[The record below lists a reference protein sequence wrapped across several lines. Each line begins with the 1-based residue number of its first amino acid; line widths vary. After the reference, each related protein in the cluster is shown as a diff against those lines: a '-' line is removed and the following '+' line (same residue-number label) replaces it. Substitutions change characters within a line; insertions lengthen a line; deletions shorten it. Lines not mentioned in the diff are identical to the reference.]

1 MKKTLKKYGKYLT
14 SFAGLSVL
22 MGMPLVA
29 FGANDGWLANLNA
42 FNTNAQLSGTGTSQ
56 DLVLWI
62 GSLVS
67 ILIGFLGVLLVLYI
81 IWAGFLWMTDG
92 GEGKKV
98 EKAKK
103 MIQQAIIGIIIIFAA
118 YAITAFVMD
127 NLTNNV
133 LKG

>member
-1 MKKTLKKYGKYLT
+1 
-14 SFAGLSVL
+14 
-22 MGMPLVA
+22 MPLVA